1 VAPTEES
8 AAAPQPPAISATS
21 TSVAPTR
28 PSEPL
33 EATVPEGSTLP
44 DRQPQAESFPVPAES
59 AVPSEEAVATP
70 RPPDISAASTLIAPT
85 IESDQLSEII
95 PTEGTS
101 DTNTQTKSHEFTVQ
115 PKSRLDRLLL
125 LDEESEETLGEEQT
139 PQLLVAPVN
148 LSLADSSVQ
157 ASRSPSSL
165 SETTETNTDLQ
176 AITKT
181 NPDDTATVASA
192 NPVELKS
199 ELSAT
204 SSTVSAKSSS
214 EQPELP
220 ASAAITN
227 QDIPDSWSS
236 IAELLGEKT
245 FTEQE
250 SVIVQPLLESNPSG
264 YESVSMNFI
273 PSRDSISSTTDEFQV
288 NSPITPIQSSVVNG
302 IIQTDVATDVR
313 ETPATPEEEIE
324 EEIEER
330 TPSQEET
337 DRLEVLARE
346 IYNLLRQ
353 RLEVERERQGQY
365 YSGRL
370 PW

>member
-1 VAPTEES
+1 
-8 AAAPQPPAISATS
+8 
-21 TSVAPTR
+21 
-28 PSEPL
+28 
-33 EATVPEGSTLP
+33 
-44 DRQPQAESFPVPAES
+44 
-59 AVPSEEAVATP
+59 
-70 RPPDISAASTLIAPT
+70 
-85 IESDQLSEII
+85 
-95 PTEGTS
+95 
-101 DTNTQTKSHEFTVQ
+101 
-115 PKSRLDRLLL
+115 
-125 LDEESEETLGEEQT
+125 
-139 PQLLVAPVN
+139 
-148 LSLADSSVQ
+148 
-157 ASRSPSSL
+157 
-165 SETTETNTDLQ
+165 LQ
-176 AITKT
+176 AVTKT

-199 ELSAT
+199 ELSTT
-204 SSTVSAKSSS
+204 SSTVSVKFSS

-245 FTEQE
+245 STEQE
-250 SVIVQPLLESNPSG
+250 SVIVQPLWESNPSG
-264 YESVSMNFI
+264 YESVSMNFA
-273 PSRDSISSTTDEFQV
+273 PSRDSISSTTDEFKV

-302 IIQTDVATDVR
+302 VIQTDAATDVR
-313 ETPATPEEEIE
+313 GTPATPEEEIE
-324 EEIEER
+324 EEIENR
-330 TPSQEET
+330 TSSQEEA

>member
-1 VAPTEES
+1 VAQTEP
-8 AAAPQPPAISATS
+8 AAATPQ
-21 TSVAPTR
+21 
-28 PSEPL
+28 
-33 EATVPEGSTLP
+33 
-44 DRQPQAESFPVPAES
+44 
-59 AVPSEEAVATP
+59 
-70 RPPDISAASTLIAPT
+70 PPDISAASTPLAPT
-85 IESDQLSEII
+85 RPSEPAPVTIPEEFSTPPDRSAQAESWPLPAEPTAPTEPAAATPQPPDSSAASTPLAPTLESDQLLEIG

-101 DTNTQTKSHEFTVQ
+101 DVTTQVESYELPVQ
-115 PKSRLDRLLL
+115 QKSRLDGLSLLN
-125 LDEESEETLGEEQT
+125 EESTENLCEEQT
-139 PQLLVAPVN
+139 PRLPVAQVN
-148 LSLADSSVQ
+148 LPAEPSVQ

-176 AITKT
+176 AVTKT

-199 ELSAT
+199 ELSTT
-204 SSTVSAKSSS
+204 SSTVSVKFSS

-245 FTEQE
+245 STEQE
-250 SVIVQPLLESNPSG
+250 SVIVQPLWESNPSG
-264 YESVSMNFI
+264 YESVSMNFA
-273 PSRDSISSTTDEFQV
+273 PSRDSISSTTDEFKV

-302 IIQTDVATDVR
+302 VIQTDAATDVR
-313 ETPATPEEEIE
+313 GTPATPEEEIE
-324 EEIEER
+324 EEIENR
-330 TPSQEET
+330 TSSQEEA